1 MANTADMQKK
11 TIAAKGTSISARE
24 VRACFAQ
31 LSRSPKSS
39 RAFLQKIGV
48 TSRKREAVSK

>member
-1 MANTADMQKK
+1 MAKTADMQKK
-11 TIAAKGTSISARE
+11 TVAAKGTSISARE